1 MRIAALPPLLL
12 LLLAAPA
19 WAGSVTV
26 VNNGGETIRRIE
38 ITPTGASGENRLRSV
53 LPNGATAQIG
63 YGGGCQAI
71 VRLGY
76 ESGRTEEF
84 GVVDPCNGARVVSGS
99 GVAAAP
105 IPTNAPTTSGTTTVS
120 ARAAPAKPV
129 SPVAVAPVKA
139 PPPEVPAWTGRSI
152 TKRFGG
158 LD

>member
-1 MRIAALPPLLL
+1 MRIAALLPPLLL
-12 LLLAAPA
+12 AVPA

-38 ITPTGASGENRLRSV
+38 ISPNGAPGENRLRSF

-84 GVVDPCNGARVVSGS
+84 GIVDPCSGARVVSGS

-105 IPTNAPTTSGTTTVS
+105 SPLPTNTAATTPMS
-120 ARAAPAKPV
+120 ARNASAKPGQ
-129 SPVAVAPVKA
+129 PVAVAPNKA